1 MQIEI
6 LTWEDLQRFRKE
18 LIEDIN
24 AIVKPGDLKTG
35 GDWLR
40 SAEVR
45 KLLKISPG
53 TLQNLR
59 INGALPFQ
67 KIGSIMY
74 YAHSDIV
81 KLLDKIGRG

>member
-18 LIEDIN
+18 LIEDIK
-24 AIVKPGDLKTG
+24 AIVKPGDLRTG

-59 INGALPFQ
+59 INGSLPYQ
-67 KIGSIMY
+67 KIGSIVY
-74 YAHSDIV
+74 YAHSDIM